1 LDNFIDLKLIVL
13 GEGGVGKTSIVRAF
27 TGNDFSIDYLP
38 TIGSSTIK
46 KDYKLKK
53 QGKTIRVSIW
63 DFGGQRSFNPFN
75 PAFFKNV
82 DISLF
87 VFDLSKPEETLE
99 NIKKEFIEK
108 VQGYSE
114 DFNSIIVG
122 NKLDLIEDLNKIKNA
137 ISLFLSEKEN
147 FLLTSAKTG
156 ENIDKCF
163 ELMIHTF
170 LKKAELMNP
179 EGIFSHIS
187 HEFLELIG
195 KKEEQLKKQLINTA
209 NIDSIFEKKMLKTIV
224 TEENSK
230 EKEIKELKYYDFLKQ
245 ELEKNSTQK
254 RDIIDQFL
262 INLSELDKMIKHLQK
277 SRFKSAEDLVPN
289 LKKFLIK
296 TSKEFEKNI
305 EFMVKLNREEFELVE
320 IISKTKEEL
329 KKYSLIRYIKKI

>member
-1 LDNFIDLKLIVL
+1 LGILNLDNFIDLKLIVL

-27 TGNDFSIDYLP
+27 VGNDFSSDYLP
-38 TIGSSTIK
+38 TIGSSTIR

-87 VFDLSKPEETLE
+87 VFDLSKPEETLK

-108 VQGYSE
+108 VQVYSE
-114 DFNSIIVG
+114 DFISIIVG
-122 NKLDLIEDLNKIKNA
+122 NKLDLIKDLNKIKNA
-137 ISLFLSEKEN
+137 LNLFLSEKEN

-170 LKKAELMNP
+170 LKKAEIINP

-195 KKEEQLKKQLINTA
+195 KKEEELKKQLANTA
-209 NIDSIFEKKMLKTIV
+209 NIDSIFEKKKRLKTIV
-224 TEENSK
+224 TEENSE

-289 LKKFLIK
+289 LKNLLIK
-296 TSKEFEKNI
+296 IRKEFEKNI
-305 EFMVKLNREEFELVE
+305 QFMVKLNREEFELVK

-329 KKYSLIRYIKKI
+329 KK